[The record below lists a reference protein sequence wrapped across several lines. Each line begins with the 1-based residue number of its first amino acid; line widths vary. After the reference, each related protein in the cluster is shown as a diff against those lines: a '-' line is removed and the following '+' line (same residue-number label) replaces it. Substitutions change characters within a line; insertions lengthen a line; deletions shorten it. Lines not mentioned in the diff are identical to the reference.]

1 MKHAVITGGSRRL
14 GLFVTKHFLSL
25 GWQVTVLSR
34 EKSAELAAL
43 SCDNLAIIE
52 VDYCDEENVTEATR
66 ALQDQTIDLLLHN
79 ASLFDKDANQQADSM
94 AFFDQLYQVHMRFPA
109 LLNQL
114 CIDALKRSE
123 NANIIHM
130 TDIYAATPQ
139 PEYALYSATKAGLES
154 LTKSFAMNF
163 APDIR
168 VNSIA
173 PGPLMF
179 LPSHSEA
186 DKKKVL
192 ANTLIPIEAGFA
204 PIVSTIEYIIN
215 NQFVTG
221 ASHKVDG
228 GRSIK
233 MNT

>member
-1 MKHAVITGGSRRL
+1 
-14 GLFVTKHFLSL
+14 
-25 GWQVTVLSR
+25 VTVLSR
-34 EKSAELAAL
+34 DKSAELAAL
-43 SCDNLAIIE
+43 SCDNLTIIE

-79 ASLFDKDANQQADSM
+79 ASLFDKDANHQSDAL
-94 AFFDQLYQVHMRFPA
+94 AFFDQLYQLHMRFPA

-114 CIDALKRSE
+114 CTEALKRSD

-130 TDIYAATPQ
+130 TDIYAQTPH
-139 PEYALYSATKAGLES
+139 PDYALYCATKAGLES
-154 LTKSFAMNF
+154 LTKSFAMTL
-163 APDIR
+163 APEIR
-168 VNSIA
+168 VNSIQ

-192 ANTLIPIEAGFA
+192 ANTLIPIEAGFS
-204 PIVSTIEYIIN
+204 PIVSAIEYIMN

-221 ASHKVDG
+221 ASHQVDG

>member
-14 GLFVTKHFLSL
+14 GLFVTEHFLSL

-34 EKSAELAAL
+34 EKSAELTAL

-79 ASLFDKDANQQADSM
+79 ASLFDKDANQQSDLM
-94 AFFDQLYQVHMRFPA
+94 AFFDQLYQVHMRFPT

-114 CIDALKRSE
+114 CFDALKRSD

-130 TDIYAATPQ
+130 TDIYAQTPQ
-139 PEYALYSATKAGLES
+139 PEYALYSSTKAGLES

-163 APDIR
+163 APGVR
-168 VNSIA
+168 VNSIQ
-173 PGPLMF
+173 PGPLLF